1 MPHKNR
7 FPVDAKVRFTQ
18 ERLSVLMLQDRRR
31 LEGRIGI
38 VQGYWQ
44 GTRKPTVYF
53 PQDGA
58 RSDLRLLQLDPRHLE
73 LIGEISADSE
83 SQDHMVDKA
92 SDDEEMSQKDLDD
105 LFG

>member
-1 MPHKNR
+1 MPHKNQ
-7 FPVDAKVRFTQ
+7 FPIDAKVRFTQ
-18 ERLSVLMLQDRRR
+18 ERLSALMFQDRRR

-58 RSDLRLLQLDPRHLE
+58 RSELRLLQIDPRHLE
-73 LIGEISADSE
+73 LVGDISDDSE
-83 SQDHMVDKA
+83 SQAHFADK
-92 SDDEEMSQKDLDD
+92 SGDDQKMSQKDLDN